1 MDQNSSQTE
10 IRKAIR
16 LRNALKR
23 KHNKPR
29 TLENREAY
37 RFVRNRIVTMPRKSV
52 IHHFNQLCINAAG
65 RPKKFWNSLRPLMHS
80 KRSPPNGYI
89 TLIENN
95 TIIKDQYLVV
105 DTLNSYFTNVVDSLD
120 IQPYTTFENQPHV
133 SNIPKYWNHKQFDF
147 SLTNHELVKSALEKI
162 NANKA
167 RGHEHIPPR
176 ALKASIL
183 SITPPLSHLI
193 NTIISSKEV
202 PSSWKR
208 GEIVPHFKKDSQLEK
223 VNYRPVTVL
232 SSLSK
237 IFEHILHQQLADH
250 FENIFH
256 KYRVQEI
263 SRFSYSTSL
272 SH

>member
-1 MDQNSSQTE
+1 
-10 IRKAIR
+10 
-16 LRNALKR
+16 
-23 KHNKPR
+23 
-29 TLENREAY
+29 
-37 RFVRNRIVTMPRKSV
+37 
-52 IHHFNQLCINAAG
+52 
-65 RPKKFWNSLRPLMHS
+65 MHS

-89 TLIENN
+89 TLKENK
-95 TIIKDQYLVV
+95 TIIKDQNLVA

-120 IQPYTTFENQPHV
+120 IRPYTTFENQPRV
-133 SNIPKYWNHKQFDF
+133 SNIPKYWDHIQFDF

-167 RGHEHIPPR
+167 RGHDHIPPR

-256 KYRVQEI
+256 KYMFGYRK
-263 SRFSYSTSL
+263 YHGCSTALLSLTEQWEEDLDKHNIIGTTVTDLSKAFDCL
-272 SH
+272 SHNLIL

>member
-1 MDQNSSQTE
+1 MHKC
-10 IRKAIR
+10 RWKW
-16 LRNALKR
+16 
-23 KHNKPR
+23 
-29 TLENREAY
+29 
-37 RFVRNRIVTMPRKSV
+37 
-52 IHHFNQLCINAAG
+52 
-65 RPKKFWNSLRPLMHS
+65 PKKFWNSLRPLMHS

-95 TIIKDQYLVV
+95 TIIKDQNLVV

-263 SRFSYSTSL
+263 SRLSYSTSL
-272 SH
+272 SHWTMEGRSWQTQYHRHDCHWFEQGFWLSFTRSYLGETKILWPKWWCVIFNA